1 MPAHSS
7 YFKIIFDFLESVG
20 DAGIRVLVP
29 LCSAITCPGRA
40 MNGTGDSG
48 EVVRPVT
55 ARLPSGVAVRVEA
68 VTDGASAD
76 GITSVGRRQFDLA
89 DALDSAG
96 EIGALVV
103 SKLKKAK
110 PSKTTVELKLGFA
123 VEAGKLTA
131 LWVGGKGEAA
141 LTVTLEWSGIPDDQ
155 AGTGKADAEET
166 DADGGSPGTESGS
179 GSGSGDGPA
188 AGNAD
193 G

>member
-1 MPAHSS
+1 
-7 YFKIIFDFLESVG
+7 
-20 DAGIRVLVP
+20 
-29 LCSAITCPGRA
+29 
-40 MNGTGDSG
+40 MNGTGDSD
-48 EVVRPVT
+48 EVVRTVT
-55 ARLPSGVAVRVEA
+55 ARLPSGVAVKVEA

-76 GITSVGRRQFDLA
+76 GMTSVGLRHFEMA
-89 DALDSAG
+89 DALESVG

-103 SKLKKAK
+103 SKLGKAK

-141 LTVTLEWSGIPDDQ
+141 LTVTLEWSGRRDTE
-155 AGTGKADAEET
+155 AGPGEAGAVRSGEG
-166 DADGGSPGTESGS
+166 DGGGCDSCA
-179 GSGSGDGPA
+179 GDGPA